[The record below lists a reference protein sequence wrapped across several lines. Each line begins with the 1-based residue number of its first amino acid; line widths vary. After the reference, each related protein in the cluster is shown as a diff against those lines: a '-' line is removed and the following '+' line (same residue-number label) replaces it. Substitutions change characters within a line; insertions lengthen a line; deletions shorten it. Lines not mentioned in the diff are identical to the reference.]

1 MASGSAVMASS
12 QVPSMEQ
19 LGSMKSQE
27 DGVDENTK
35 RKRSLER
42 TLWTRIW
49 QGVAAASIVVNIVAM
64 AIEQSAVSIVAG
76 IIAVLIAPVVI
87 KRQFDLQDTDCKF
100 DGGGRKSIHQFR
112 QHERFVSN
120 MIVVLIRSFCA
131 YRSSS

>member
-1 MASGSAVMASS
+1 MASGSAMTAS
-12 QVPSMEQ
+12 QVLSDQRMSMEQ
-19 LGSMKSQE
+19 LGSMKSEE
-27 DGVDENTK
+27 DGVDEDTK

-49 QGVAAASIVVNIVAM
+49 QGLAAASIVVNIVAM

-100 DGGGRKSIHQFR
+100 DGGWWGETDS
-112 QHERFVSN
+112 
-120 MIVVLIRSFCA
+120 LIPIRI
-131 YRSSS
+131 